1 MHNAEVY
8 SRSSLSETPSYVG
21 TEHVFDDSLD
31 YFIREPSDIAS
42 SEELLNYQ
50 FVIINGN
57 GSTIEPTSSI
67 EWDESC
73 KYTGL
78 VHVNKC
84 QRVWF
89 DLQKQLLYFTE
100 SYLQDKDTCAHR
112 SVILIP
118 EEKKQLKL

>member
-31 YFIREPSDIAS
+31 YFIREPSDIAGL
-42 SEELLNYQ
+42 EELLNYQ

-67 EWDESC
+67 TWDESC
-73 KYTGL
+73 RYTGL
-78 VHVNKC
+78 VHVTKC